1 MTVINRVP
9 ARTSAVLGLA
19 LAIAGVSPQSA
30 LASTDPV
37 WGLLTTLV
45 RGVVPDEPT
54 ANTPADD
61 ALLNDLD
68 RDDDALQRLLDDGV
82 ALAQQPVQMQPAQTY
97 QVQPAQP
104 TYTPQYYYYPAPAQ
118 VAGYQTVQNTV
129 NAAVTYW
136 TGQQPQQVQAAPAPA
151 ATAQPA
157 AAAAQPAVA
166 QGDPHGFTSWLNGIR
181 SQYGLAPVAYD
192 ANLSAWA
199 NMNNAQQNSYGL
211 GHHVMG
217 PARRQNS
224 AMGSAASIGAQWL
237 ASPAHAAALLD
248 PSIRVIGIAGMGAY
262 WTFNA
267 Y

>member
-1 MTVINRVP
+1 MIVFNRVP
-9 ARTSAVLGLA
+9 VRTFAVLGLA
-19 LAIAGVSPQSA
+19 LAITGFAPRSA
-30 LASTDPV
+30 DAAADPV
-37 WGLLTTLV
+37 WGLLTTLI

-54 ANTPADD
+54 NLSDE
-61 ALLNDLD
+61 ALLNELTRDETDL
-68 RDDDALQRLLDDGV
+68 RRAIEEG
-82 ALAQQPVQMQPAQTY
+82 ATLAQQPVQMQPALTY
-97 QVQPAQP
+97 QVQPTQP
-104 TYTPQYYYYPAPAQ
+104 TYTPQYYYYYPAPAP

-136 TGQQPQQVQAAPAPA
+136 TGQQPAQAAPAAPQPTAAPVATAAPA
-151 ATAQPA
+151 AT
-157 AAAAQPAVA
+157 
-166 QGDPHGFTSWLNGIR
+166 QGDPHGFTAWLNGIR

-192 ANLSAWA
+192 ENLSAWA

-237 ASPAHAAALLD
+237 ASPPHAAALLD

>member
-1 MTVINRVP
+1 MIVFNRVP
-9 ARTSAVLGLA
+9 VRTSAVLGLV
-19 LAIAGVSPQSA
+19 LAITGFAPRSA
-30 LASTDPV
+30 VASADPV
-37 WGLLTTLV
+37 WGLLTTLI
-45 RGVVPDEPT
+45 RGVAPDEPN
-54 ANTPADD
+54 APADD

-68 RDDDALQRLLDDGV
+68 QDEAALRRVLDDGV
-82 ALAQQPVQMQPAQTY
+82 KLAQQPVPMQPAQTY

-104 TYTPQYYYYPAPAQ
+104 TYAPQYYYYPAPAP
-118 VAGYQTVQNTV
+118 VPGYQTVQNTV
-129 NAAVTYW
+129 NAAMTYW
-136 TGQQPQQVQAAPAPA
+136 TGQQPQPVQAAPAAP
-151 ATAQPA
+151 QPA
-157 AAAAQPAVA
+157 AAPAAAS
-166 QGDPHGFTSWLNGIR
+166 QGDPHGFTAWLNGIR

-199 NMNNAQQNSYGL
+199 NMNNAQQNSHGL

-237 ASPAHAAALLD
+237 ASPPHAAALLD
-248 PSIRVIGIAGMGAY
+248 PSIRVIGIAGMGAF